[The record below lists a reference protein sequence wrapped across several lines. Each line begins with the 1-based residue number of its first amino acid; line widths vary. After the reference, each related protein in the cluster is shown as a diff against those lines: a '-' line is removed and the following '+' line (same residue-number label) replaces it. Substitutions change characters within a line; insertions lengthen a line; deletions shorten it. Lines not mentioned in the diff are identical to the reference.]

1 MADADLPRHLHLG
14 LALEVA
20 QLHDPLFARGEG
32 GHRLAE
38 FEAADPTVLAVRVA
52 HLIDDVHRVAAVG
65 VERLFEA
72 EGLHH
77 RFQRCRH
84 LRAGKARL
92 PGDLVHGW
100 LPAQLLFQRFPRLH
114 GLVGRVP
121 QRAADPQGV
130 VIPQKTPD
138 LADDHRHAVGGEPH
152 VLGGVEV
159 VDGLDEPDAAHL
171 KQVVEVLAP
180 LGEPL
185 HHAEHQPQVAL
196 DHLLPR
202 GGVARVGLGQQLPFL
217 RFGQDGKL
225 GRIHPAEFHFVVHPR
240 PSGFVLTLPEV
251 WGGGEGKM
259 RGKNSL
265 RHRCAMPAPSEREP

>member
-1 MADADLPRHLHLG
+1 MIRF
-14 LALEVA
+14 
-20 QLHDPLFARGEG
+20 FARGEG
-32 GHRLAE
+32 GHRLAK

-130 VIPQKTPD
+130 VVPQKTPD
-138 LADDHRHAVGGEPH
+138 LADDHRHTVGGESH
-152 VLGGVEV
+152 LLGRVEV
-159 VDGLDEPDAAHL
+159 VDGLDEADTPHL
-171 KQVVEVLAP
+171 KEVVHVLAP

-196 DHLLPR
+196 DHLLRARRRRPR
-202 GGVARVGLGQQLPFL
+202 GPWSAAPVSALRSGWEAGPYPSRRVPLCCTSAPL
-217 RFGQDGKL
+217 RFRFDVTG
-225 GRIHPAEFHFVVHPR
+225 
-240 PSGFVLTLPEV
+240 SM
-251 WGGGEGKM
+251 GGGEG
-259 RGKNSL
+259 RIHGNI
-265 RHRCAMPAPSEREP
+265 